1 MIINTGQERNYLPG
15 GFGAINPESQTLVC
29 IQRQNYKYEKSCNH
43 LINGIIDCLTKN
55 LQLLF
60 QYHLLC
66 HGSFVN

>member
-43 LINGIIDCLTKN
+43 LINGIIDCLTKE
-55 LQLLF
+55 LAAIVSVSFALSWLF
-60 QYHLLC
+60 R
-66 HGSFVN
+66 